1 MNARELRQPWGT
13 CSPFNAVAK
22 LYDEARPGYP
32 EQLIEDVI
40 SLSAI
45 PPNGSILEIGCG
57 TGQATLPFARRGYS
71 MLCLELGGALA
82 ALAAEHCRPYPHVAV
97 RNVSFEEWPLQGGAF
112 DLVLSAQAFDW
123 IPPEIG
129 YPKAAAALK
138 DTGSLALF
146 WNHHLG
152 GDAPFFRAVKEAR
165 RRIAPQTFTA
175 ADEKPLEA
183 VISERA
189 AEITA
194 SGLFGEVAVRRYHWS
209 EEYTTERYLKLLS
222 TYSTLRS
229 LAEEVRRD
237 FLAGT
242 RELLE
247 RHGGVVETSYLAVL
261 YVARV
266 RR

>member
-1 MNARELRQPWGT
+1 MFSTNVPNAGLRST
-13 CSPFNAVAK
+13 FNDVAR
-22 LYDEARPGYP
+22 LYDEARPGYL

-45 PPNGSILEIGCG
+45 PPSGSILEVGCG

-71 MLCLELGGALA
+71 MLCLELGSALA
-82 ALAAEHCRPYPHVAV
+82 ALAAGHCRPYPRVEV
-97 RNVSFEEWPLQGGAF
+97 RNVSFEEWPLQSGAS

-152 GDAPFFRAVKEAR
+152 GDTPFFRAVKEVR
-165 RRIAPQTFTA
+165 RKIAPQTFAA
-175 ADEKPLEA
+175 ADEKPLDI
-183 VISERA
+183 VISERT

-194 SGLFGEVAVRRYHWS
+194 SGPFGEVAVRRYPWS

-222 TYSTLRS
+222 TYSPLRG
-229 LAEEVRRD
+229 LAKDARRD
-237 FLAGT
+237 LLAST
-242 RELLE
+242 QELLE
-247 RHGGVVETSYLAVL
+247 RHGGVVETRYLAVL

-266 RR
+266 KR